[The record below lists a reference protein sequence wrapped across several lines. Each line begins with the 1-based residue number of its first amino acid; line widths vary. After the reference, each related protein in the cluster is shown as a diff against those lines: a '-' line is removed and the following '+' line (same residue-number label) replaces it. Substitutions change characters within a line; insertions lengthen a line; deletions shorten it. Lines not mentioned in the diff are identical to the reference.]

1 MSTPDWDAV
10 ANEATDILRRYL
22 QINTINPPGNEER
35 ATEFLAQLLAKDGI
49 ESRTLTSAPGRAN
62 LVAELPGE
70 TDAKP
75 LVLLNHT
82 DVVPVEA
89 HQWQVDPFA
98 GVLKDGYIW
107 GRGALDMKGMGVLEL
122 MTMRLLKRRDPRCSR
137 P

>member
-1 MSTPDWDAV
+1 MSSIDWDAV
-10 ANEATDILRRYL
+10 ADEAIDVLRQY
-22 QINTINPPGNEER
+22 IAIDTTNPPGNEDR
-35 ATEFLAQLLAKDGI
+35 ATAFLAGLLAKDGI
-49 ESRTLTSAPGRAN
+49 ESRTLTAAPGRAN

-70 TDAKP
+70 SDAKP

-89 HQWQVDPFA
+89 DQWQITPFA

-122 MTMRLLKRRDPRCSR
+122 MTMRLLKRR
-137 P
+137 